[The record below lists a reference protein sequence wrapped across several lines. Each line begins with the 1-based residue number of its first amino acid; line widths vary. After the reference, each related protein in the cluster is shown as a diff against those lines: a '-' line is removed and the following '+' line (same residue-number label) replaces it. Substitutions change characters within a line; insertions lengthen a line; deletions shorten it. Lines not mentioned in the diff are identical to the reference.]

1 MPQKI
6 SVDEFLSERKDFV
19 KSGDVLMKVSK
30 GVSSWN
36 PEKRS
41 ARFCMSAEI
50 EDRYKDIVIQSGIDL
65 TQFEKNPAAPLSHN
79 SRSFPVGSWSNV
91 TKILTGRPKRLE
103 GDLTLL
109 AEGDDPD
116 ADRLARHIA
125 AGTMRACSIGFI
137 PNDIERREVPED
149 KRDTYYYPGYLI
161 HTCELLECSPCLIG
175 ANPAAIAKAIEDGA
189 DADDLRMYRDL
200 VEDALDNWA
209 RHPETGLLVPR
220 EEMEKAYRLTVEKIK
235 GDVITPDPVA
245 NDVTPVE
252 VAKAIDETEGL
263 PEETKQTLIQRGMV
277 FTTEL
282 KSEEKT
288 FAGYVIAKSHDDAE
302 AIVTERGSGET
313 VLGELTEQRDV
324 EFSTKEDVVEHE
336 KAVSEIHIGLH
347 VDGNLEETK
356 KHLEDLEA
364 TADRVEKRFEGIFAR
379 ISKFFGGSE
388 KAVERVEP
396 EITIEPEVKSPPT
409 DDELARAKA
418 KQAAIRAKL
427 ISKELIAAE

>member
-1 MPQKI
+1 MSQRI

-41 ARFCMSAEI
+41 ARFCMSAEV
-50 EDRYKDIVIQSGIDL
+50 EDRYKDIVIQNGIDL

-91 TKILTGRPKRLE
+91 TKVLSGRPKRLE

-116 ADRLARHIA
+116 ADRLAKHIA

-137 PNDIERREVPED
+137 PIDIERREVPED
-149 KRDTYYYPGYLI
+149 KRDSYYYPGYLI

-235 GDVITPDPVA
+235 ADV
-245 NDVTPVE
+245 VE
-252 VAKAIDETEGL
+252 VEKSTEIKAIDETEGL
-263 PEETKQTLIQRGMV
+263 PDETKQTLINRGMV
-277 FTTEL
+277 FCTEL
-282 KSEEKT
+282 KSEEMSSG
-288 FAGYVIAKSHDDAE
+288 GYVIAKSHEDAV
-302 AIVTERGSGET
+302 AIVTERASGET
-313 VLGELTEQRDV
+313 VLGELV
-324 EFSTKEDVVEHE
+324 EVE
-336 KAVSEIHIGLH
+336 KAIKAKDKSTSTIVVDIETNVEQTMKDIDVLSEKVSGVEKQ
-347 VDGNLEETK
+347 VDGL
-356 KHLEDLEA
+356 
-364 TADRVEKRFEGIFAR
+364 FAR
-379 ISKFFGGSE
+379 ISKFFGGGE
-388 KAVERVEP
+388 KTVERVEP
-396 EITIEPEVKSPPT
+396 EIVIEQEVRSLPT
-409 DDELARAKA
+409 EDEINAAKARAASIRERSVA
-418 KQAAIRAKL
+418 KG
-427 ISKELIAAE
+427 LIAAE